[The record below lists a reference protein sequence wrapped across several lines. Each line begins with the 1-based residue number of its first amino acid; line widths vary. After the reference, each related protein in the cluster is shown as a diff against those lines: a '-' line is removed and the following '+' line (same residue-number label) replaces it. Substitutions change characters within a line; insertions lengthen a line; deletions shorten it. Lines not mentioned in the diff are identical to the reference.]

1 MTKLGTI
8 GRICVMHRTYI
19 EASVSHTIF
28 RTTDLTLRQRNILTR
43 EIVDSLEYLLNLEQK
58 GRDCK
63 DDREWDV
70 AENIGERM
78 KGDGTW

>member
-1 MTKLGTI
+1 MNRLY
-8 GRICVMHRTYI
+8 M
-19 EASVSHTIF
+19 EASVSHTIL
-28 RTTDLTLRQRNILTR
+28 RVTDLTLHQRNILTK

-78 KGDGTW
+78 KGDGAW